1 MSHHPRARRGLVSI
15 FGSTFL
21 ELIGYFM
28 LMPLLLF
35 QLKADGVPTS
45 VAGLFAASGY
55 LGMFLMTP
63 FASAVT
69 QRLGRRQ
76 TLWLAAVLPVL
87 AAVGFWLSDALW
99 LWFAL
104 KVLSGGAAGLRWVLA
119 EALIAEFS
127 PNGQRGR
134 YVGIFETLVG
144 FTFVIGPALLAWLGT
159 ESPLA
164 MGWVIGFLLLGLGW
178 SLLIPALPRAAD
190 AHSARVGLAGVW
202 HALRAHPIIML
213 AGFVGGFF
221 ESGMAAILP
230 LYGLALGLGAAT
242 AALLVSC
249 IGLGSALT
257 MLPAGIVADRF
268 EQPARGRHLLM
279 LLFAGLTLLTCCLL
293 PLVPLAGGLIWPIVF
308 IWGGAGGSLYTM
320 AMIDIGT
327 REKGITLVNSTA
339 VLVLTYTLGG
349 LAASSLSGALIQWS
363 PRLGFPLALVGVAG
377 IGLLALLRTRPQAAP
392 G

>member
-1 MSHHPRARRGLVSI
+1 MSHHPRATRGLVSI

-144 FTFVIGPALLAWLGT
+144 FTFVIGPALLAGLGT

-178 SLLIPALPRAAD
+178 SLLIPALPRASD
-190 AHSARVGLAGVW
+190 AHSARVGLVGVW

-268 EQPARGRHLLM
+268 EQPARGRRQLM

-293 PLVPLAGGLIWPIVF
+293 PLVARAGWLIWPIVF
-308 IWGGAGGSLYTM
+308 VWGGAGGSLYTM

-349 LAASSLSGALIQWS
+349 LAASSFSGALIQWS
-363 PRLGFPLALVGVAG
+363 PALGFPLLLVAIAAL
-377 IGLLALLRTRPQAAP
+377 GLLALLRTRHRPDI
-392 G
+392 